1 VKGKEDRRS
10 YLSDSNLLAKKKNFC
25 KYGYQLQRE
34 ETVER
39 KIRVLKADGG
49 GNWGAKRDQSP
60 IAYKLLKRKGD
71 LIIGVRKSWVNV
83 IWFPFLWRELLLS
96 FLLIYHSDPL
106 IFLIQETDSFFLS
119 LFSSDKENKIIKT
132 KKIKLQ
138 KIVGECNVFFIK
150 TKTLGHSTQ
159 QKIFV

>member
-106 IFLIQETDSFFLS
+106 IFLIQETDSFFVLV
-119 LFSSDKENKIIKT
+119 LFGQRK
-132 KKIKLQ
+132 
-138 KIVGECNVFFIK
+138 
-150 TKTLGHSTQ
+150 
-159 QKIFV
+159 